1 MTFERVVAAA
11 VGVFLLV
18 MARRCALRAHRDLGS
33 PVDVLALYIALW
45 GSVLVL
51 FAIPLIDYSTTPFV
65 AWLAI
70 YGAIAAGAGAA
81 WAVGARDDS
90 AIDPVED
97 RAAALRARIDPRWL
111 RLTWAICALLGAL
124 GLLAF
129 VYAVSR
135 VLPWTAVVTDPEAV
149 RQAKSHNVEF
159 QNTYGLWK
167 LLTYFNQVAFIVW
180 TIGLRVG
187 AFRGR
192 WWWIRFAGVASL
204 APFLLT
210 ADRGLLIASV
220 AWAGALHLIWPQRI
234 ALRRA
239 FIVAV
244 AAVLLAGIVVSVVG
258 NRYGGSLAGHPEIA
272 ASLTTRVADPVAIP
286 YLYLTGNIP
295 TFGRLTN
302 DPLAPLNLGAMTLL
316 PFAKVASR
324 SGLVE
329 RAPVGTGV
337 FYPIPFES
345 FSNYS
350 WLGSFWLDFRLPGVL
365 LLSALTVAITAA
377 THRRATTNPSL
388 AALWITSVLLYVLV
402 FSPFVNALTAT
413 LTWQFLLLTPAIVV
427 LIDTRV
433 RGRIRS
439 TLSATS
445 MRNRIAGVGA
455 VFVSI
460 ALVGVGVAH
469 LRASSNAASPVAR
482 HPDHELE
489 LAIVKV
495 RLVFGELGRYPQAKS
510 LATRL
515 HVNRPAV
522 VFHAQASFTEPVLN
536 PNEIAVFTAPQSVI
550 LRVRGRDGRLYEAH
564 RTERWGGWTF
574 GPGTRDE

>member
-1 MTFERVVAAA
+1 MY
-11 VGVFLLV
+11 L
-18 MARRCALRAHRDLGS
+18 
-33 PVDVLALYIALW
+33 ALW
-45 GSVLVL
+45 GLVLVL

-81 WAVGARDDS
+81 WTFGSRHAS
-90 AIDPVED
+90 AIDPPED
-97 RAAALRARIDPRWL
+97 RSAALRAAIDPRWL

-135 VLPWTAVVTDPEAV
+135 VLPWTAVVTDPGAV
-149 RQAKSHNVEF
+149 RQVKSHNSEF

-187 AFRGR
+187 AFGGR
-192 WWWIRFAGVASL
+192 WWWIRFIGVASL

-220 AWAGALHLIWPQRI
+220 AWAGALHLIWPQRV

-239 FIVAV
+239 IFLAVV
-244 AAVLLAGIVVSVVG
+244 AALVAGIAVSVVG
-258 NRYGGSLAGHPEIA
+258 NRYGGSIAGHPEIA
-272 ASLTTRVADPVAIP
+272 DSLTTRVADPVAIP

-316 PFAKVASR
+316 PFAKVAVR
-324 SGLVE
+324 AGLVE

-377 THRRATTNPSL
+377 AHRRAATNPSL
-388 AALWITSVLLYVLV
+388 AMLWITSVLLYVLV
-402 FSPFVNALTAT
+402 FSPFANALTAT
-413 LTWQFLLLTPAIVV
+413 LTWQFLLLTPAVV
-427 LIDTRV
+427 MLIDTRV
-433 RGRIRS
+433 RERIRRHVS
-439 TLSATS
+439 GTS
-445 MRNRIAGVGA
+445 RRTWVAGAGVVVASLA
-455 VFVSI
+455 V
-460 ALVGVGVAH
+460 VGVGVAQ
-469 LRASSNAASPVAR
+469 LRASGNPASPVAR
-482 HPDHELE
+482 DPDGELE

-495 RLVFGELGRYPQAKS
+495 RLVYDELGRYPGATS

-522 VFHAQASFTEPVLN
+522 VFHPQTSFTEPVSN
-536 PNEIAVFTAPQSVI
+536 PDEIAVFTAPQSVI